1 MAKTLLGI
9 SISVISIA
17 QLKNNV
23 NYTYYFTVSY
33 AIDSHALLC
42 PSIAEKRAVVLNLLF
57 K

>member
-1 MAKTLLGI
+1 MAKTLLGT

-17 QLKNNV
+17 QLKNNM

-42 PSIAEKRAVVLNLLF
+42 PNIADKRANF
-57 K
+57 HWQI